1 MQLPFKWSVPLV
13 AGIAGIGILA
23 LAAVWWVF
31 SGGDEVL
38 FDQLGPSQLNGIAAE
53 LDRAGIPY
61 HVDREKNA
69 VAVAQ
74 QDVRSARLAVMSSGN
89 ALREAVGFE
98 LFDKSD
104 FGMTDFAQK
113 INYQRAMEGEIAR
126 TIGALEEIKY
136 ARVHLVLPEHNLFR
150 SDKQRPRA
158 GITVFLNEGAR
169 LKAEQVRSV
178 QRIAA
183 SAVPD
188 LLEQDVTVVNQSGVT
203 LSADAGALED
213 AASPARLAQ
222 KKAVENYLAEKIHG
236 VLVQAVGIDHFAVSV
251 DVAVDY
257 SRKTMTREKVL
268 DAGSDAGIKRIKA
281 SSSRKN
287 SELGG
292 EDNSKEVDYV
302 LGRES
307 EQIVRDGGE
316 VRRVQVGVVIDNG
329 VQGVDLAKLS
339 DLVAAAAGLDPARG
353 DRVAVVQNNVAVQKA
368 LQQWLEPA
376 PKQPVAV
383 AAPVTRSP
391 WLFAVFAGG
400 LLIGGF
406 GVAVTRSARRRTA
419 SDSEVDRLRL
429 ELRQWVASDAP
440 GLERP

>member
-13 AGIAGIGILA
+13 AGIAGIGALA

-53 LDRAGIPY
+53 LDRAGITY
-61 HVDREKNA
+61 HVDREKNS
-69 VAVAQ
+69 VVVAQ
-74 QDVRSARLAVMSSGN
+74 QDVRAARLAVMSSGN
-89 ALREAVGFE
+89 ALRDAVGFE

-126 TIGALEEIKY
+126 TIGALDEIKY

-150 SDKQRPRA
+150 SEKQRPRA
-158 GITVFLNEGAR
+158 GITVFLNAGAQ
-169 LKAEQVRSV
+169 LGADQVRSV

-183 SAVPD
+183 SAVPE
-188 LLEQDVTVVNQSGVT
+188 LLEQDVTVVNQNGMT
-203 LSADAGALED
+203 LSADASAVED

-222 KKAVENYLAEKIHG
+222 KKAVENYLAEKVRG

-251 DVAVDY
+251 DVAVDH
-257 SRKTMTREKVL
+257 SRKTTTREKVL

-287 SELGG
+287 SEVGG
-292 EDNSKEVDYV
+292 EENTKEVDYA
-302 LGRES
+302 LGHES

-316 VRRVQVGVVIDNG
+316 IQRVQVGVVIDNE
-329 VQGVDLAKLS
+329 VQGVDLTKLR
-339 DLVAAAAGLDPARG
+339 DLVAAAAGLDPVRG

-368 LQQWLEPA
+368 LQQWLEPEV
-376 PKQPVAV
+376 KPVPV
-383 AAPVTRSP
+383 EAAGERSP
-391 WLFAVFAGG
+391 RLFVVFLGG
-400 LLIGGF
+400 LLIGGLA
-406 GVAVTRSARRRTA
+406 VAVMRFVRGRSV
-419 SDSEVDRLRL
+419 SDSEVNRLRL
-429 ELRQWVASDAP
+429 ELRQWVASDTA
-440 GLERP
+440 GMERP